1 MRGCRLLFVVLI
13 LGLSSCSRDPEVVK
27 RKYLESGNR
36 YFEKKQYKEAS
47 IMYRQALRKD
57 PRYGEAYYR
66 LALTQLRLNRIP
78 EAIRSLRRAVE
89 LLPDRLEP
97 KVQLGD
103 LYLTGLAFTAP
114 GNTRQIEYLRNE
126 IKNLADLLPPSS
138 PHRHRLLGYYFL
150 SQKQLKEAL
159 AEFRQAHEL
168 QPFRPEFTLPLVET
182 LFNAGQAEEAEKL
195 GRALIEKQPQLA
207 AAYDVL
213 YLHYVRSQRD
223 AEAEAVL
230 KDKAAHLG
238 NEASVWLQMAAHY
251 YRAKKFAEMQ
261 RALDHLTSKLKQ
273 FPDAY
278 QLAGDFFRLR
288 GDPDKALRYYDQGI
302 QQDAGRRV
310 RYQKAKAAVLADAGR
325 RTEAIGLLD
334 DILKANP
341 RDDEARSMRAALI
354 VEGGTPDELRTAVAE
369 LQAAVGRSPQNAVL
383 RFHLGR
389 ALVRQGQLDQARVQF
404 EEAIKQRPN
413 LTAARLALAEVHMA
427 RRDYA
432 AALQTVREL
441 LQLDPGNL
449 PAKLLRHAALV
460 ATGNLVQARADLE
473 TVLKE
478 HPGSREAL
486 LAMASLNLVE
496 RRYAEA
502 EQQFRKL
509 HESAPAG
516 DLRALIGW
524 TETYAAQGRYD
535 QAIAVLKK
543 ELAQDEKRS
552 AVRLALANALA
563 RAGQWDEAIAHY
575 SRLIQE
581 NPKAGHLYLRL
592 GEAQRRKGDLQG
604 GLASFRKAV
613 DLMPKEPSALLA
625 LALMQDQLGQY
636 RDSQQT
642 YERILQLEPDHPIA
656 LNNLAYLLAERGGD
670 LDRALT
676 LAQRARQ
683 KLPQDHNVAD
693 TLGWIYIKKN
703 LADNAIEIFRE
714 LTRKEPGN
722 PTFHYH
728 LGMALYQKGDRVAAR
743 QALQNALRNKPA
755 PDEAARIKELLSKVG

>member
-261 RALDHLTSKLKQ
+261 RALDHLTSNLKQ

-278 QLAGDFFRLR
+278 QLAGDFSVSGETRTRLCGTTIR
-288 GDPDKALRYYDQGI
+288 AFSRTRDGGCVIRK
-302 QQDAGRRV
+302 RR
-310 RYQKAKAAVLADAGR
+310 RQYW
-325 RTEAIGLLD
+325 RTRVGER
-334 DILKANP
+334 KP
-341 RDDEARSMRAALI
+341 SVCWMRSSRPTRAM
-354 VEGGTPDELRTAVAE
+354 TR
-369 LQAAVGRSPQNAVL
+369 
-383 RFHLGR
+383 R
-389 ALVRQGQLDQARVQF
+389 ALCA
-404 EEAIKQRPN
+404 QR
-413 LTAARLALAEVHMA
+413 
-427 RRDYA
+427 
-432 AALQTVREL
+432 
-441 LQLDPGNL
+441 
-449 PAKLLRHAALV
+449 
-460 ATGNLVQARADLE
+460 
-473 TVLKE
+473 
-478 HPGSREAL
+478 S
-486 LAMASLNLVE
+486 S
-496 RRYAEA
+496 
-502 EQQFRKL
+502 
-509 HESAPAG
+509 
-516 DLRALIGW
+516 W
-524 TETYAAQGRYD
+524 
-535 QAIAVLKK
+535 
-543 ELAQDEKRS
+543 
-552 AVRLALANALA
+552 
-563 RAGQWDEAIAHY
+563 
-575 SRLIQE
+575 
-581 NPKAGHLYLRL
+581 KAGHPMNCALRWP
-592 GEAQRRKGDLQG
+592 
-604 GLASFRKAV
+604 SFRRPW
-613 DLMPKEPSALLA
+613 DGLRRTPCCGST
-625 LALMQDQLGQY
+625 
-636 RDSQQT
+636 S
-642 YERILQLEPDHPIA
+642 
-656 LNNLAYLLAERGGD
+656 GGRWCGKVSWIRRACSSRKRSSS
-670 LDRALT
+670 DRT
-676 LAQRARQ
+676 
-683 KLPQDHNVAD
+683 
-693 TLGWIYIKKN
+693 
-703 LADNAIEIFRE
+703 
-714 LTRKEPGN
+714 
-722 PTFHYH
+722 
-728 LGMALYQKGDRVAAR
+728 
-743 QALQNALRNKPA
+743 
-755 PDEAARIKELLSKVG
+755 